1 MEKGE
6 NRVIKRVC
14 REDLPECL
22 EVIHKSYET
31 EASMFGVTKMNCP
44 NHTSFLP
51 IEKLESFY
59 SWGFEMYAVTDESN
73 TIVGFFS
80 LSIKEKDVF
89 EVKCFSVL
97 PHHRRK
103 GYGTQMV
110 EHAKSRVKEL
120 GGKKLIASVA
130 DGGQIE
136 KKWYGKNGFSY
147 AGASIHPHLPFAI
160 GFMEWINE

>member
-1 MEKGE
+1 MIRKV
-6 NRVIKRVC
+6 N
-14 REDLPECL
+14 REDLPQCL
-22 EVIHKSYET
+22 EIIHKSYET

-44 NHTSFLP
+44 NHTSFMP

-59 SWGFEMYAVTDESN
+59 NWGFEMYAATDGN
-73 TIVGFFS
+73 DTMVGFFS
-80 LSIKEKDVF
+80 LSLKEKDIY

-97 PHHRRK
+97 PFYRRK

-110 EHAKSRVKEL
+110 ELAKSRVCEL

-136 KKWYGKNGFSY
+136 KRWYEKNGFNY